1 MSSYK
6 FVRRLRA
13 CGLLGFT
20 LVACFEAAIKTATRV
35 KPVDHAPLSSNI
47 YIIIAMNTA

>member
-6 FVRRLRA
+6 IVRRLRDY
-13 CGLLGFT
+13 GLLGFT
-20 LVACFEAAIKTATRV
+20 LVACFDSIHRV

-47 YIIIAMNTA
+47 IRRTTTRTGL